1 MNVRRIMQIAL
12 LAVVVA
18 TVGMMLRPKQQ
29 DTAASTP
36 QVSEGTAVS
45 YTAYYFHGDRRC
57 DTCRSIES
65 QAEAAVRSGFA
76 DELAAGTLEWQAV
89 NTDLPENAHFSEEF
103 ELTHSTVVL
112 VEREG
117 NETTRFSALDRV
129 WELVH
134 DEDGISTY
142 VQDELGAWL
151 RAES

>member
-1 MNVRRIMQIAL
+1 MNVRRIVQL
-12 LAVVVA
+12 VLFGVVVA
-18 TVGMMLRPKQQ
+18 TVGLLLRPKQQ
-29 DTAASTP
+29 DPAASTP
-36 QVSEGTAVS
+36 QVSESTAIS

-76 DELAAGTLEWQAV
+76 NELAAGTLEWQAV
-89 NTDLPENAHFSEEF
+89 NTDLPENAHFSEDF

-117 NETTRFSALDRV
+117 NETKRFAALDRV

-134 DEDGISTY
+134 EEDGIRTY